1 MVASDYP
8 TKLGV
13 QMIQLNKLCKLT
25 AYNVSFKINLTSS
38 CDILKFFRDNCSRLH
53 NPGKRRYPQ
62 IGRTAQSF
70 HPESGQGLS
79 GICFLE
85 VAVLYS
91 WITVLALS
99 TSGSILSTCADKCQL
114 LNCDLFFTNPP
125 TSIDIFSG

>member
-1 MVASDYP
+1 MMVASDYP

-70 HPESGQGLS
+70 HPKSGQGLS
-79 GICFLE
+79 GICFLRSSSL
-85 VAVLYS
+85 VLLDHGVGS
-91 WITVLALS
+91 LNKWIHPFNLCRQMSVVKL
-99 TSGSILSTCADKCQL
+99 
-114 LNCDLFFTNPP
+114 
-125 TSIDIFSG
+125 